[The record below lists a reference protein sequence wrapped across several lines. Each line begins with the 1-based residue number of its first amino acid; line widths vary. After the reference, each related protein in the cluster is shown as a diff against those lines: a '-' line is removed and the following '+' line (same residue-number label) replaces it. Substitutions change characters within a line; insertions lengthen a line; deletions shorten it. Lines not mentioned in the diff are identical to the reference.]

1 MIDDLAPFES
11 THVKTLRI
19 DIMDETPDE
28 INEICKFYRQL
39 WVNRNADYT
48 FQCDSLLT
56 KLKEKGLTKGHYYR
70 GVD

>member
-1 MIDDLAPFES
+1 MIDDLAPLRAPM
-11 THVKTLRI
+11 KTLRI

-48 FQCDSLLT
+48 FNVIVCLPN
-56 KLKEKGLTKGHYYR
+56 
-70 GVD
+70 